1 MAIEKTIDVN
11 VNLGDATKQLE
22 FLNGELE
29 TAKDITAEWEKEL
42 FDLEKQLK
50 AVPKNNLA
58 QQKKLRDEITKQK
71 DLIKEQKFAVKD
83 LTKARGKANEVVKN
97 ATKNQAD
104 YTGATGLADRATGG
118 LFGSVKNLTTSLT
131 SATKGFN
138 FLKIAII
145 GSGIGALAL
154 GILAVVQAFKRSEEG
169 QNKFAKIMAVIG
181 AVTDQFLDVL
191 ANVGDKIISVFSD
204 PKQAIIDL
212 KDLIIEN
219 ITNRI
224 TSLIDTF
231 GFLGSAIKKVFSGD
245 FTGALEDA
253 KSAGSSYID
262 TMTGVKD
269 TIGKT
274 TEAVKEFAKETLK
287 EANQAGAIAD
297 RRAKADK
304 LERQLLVDRAKAN
317 RDIAKLREQAED
329 REKFSAEERIK
340 FIQEASKIDDDI
352 TAKEI
357 AKVRLR
363 VQAKK
368 EENALGLSTKEDKM
382 EQAQLE
388 AELIALE
395 TQRFSKKRALT
406 ARTQALVREAQAEEN
421 RIAQEKINLQ
431 KQIIEAEANTLDEKR
446 KLELQK
452 EQEKYDALIEQAEAN
467 NLNTDELEI
476 SRNERL
482 AEMRQAFAD
491 QDDAIKAKSVE
502 EQKKLDKKKLDDQI
516 ATIQAEESN
525 RQAQISQ
532 VGGAINSLQSIFS
545 AFGEENKA
553 LAIAGIV
560 TEQVSAI
567 SKIISNTAVA
577 NAKSVAATPLT
588 GGMPFV
594 AINNITAGLSIA
606 GSVAGAV
613 KAIGD
618 LKSKKKSPSSGTA
631 PRGAGG
637 GGGSA
642 PAEAPPSFNIVGA
655 SGTDQLAEAIGG
667 QTQAPVQAYVVS
679 NDVSTAQSM
688 DRNIVENA
696 SI

>member
-42 FDLEKQLK
+42 FDLEQQLK

-58 QQKKLRDEITKQK
+58 QQKKLRDEISKQK

-154 GILAVVQAFKRSEEG
+154 GILSVVQAFKRSEEG
-169 QNKFAKIMAVIG
+169 QNKFAKIMGVIG

-191 ANVGDKIISVFSD
+191 ASVGDKIISVFSD

-245 FTGALEDA
+245 FSGALKDA
-253 KSAGSSYID
+253 KKAGSSYID
-262 TMTGVKD
+262 TMTGVKN
-269 TIGKT
+269 TIDKT

-287 EANQAGAIAD
+287 EANQAGKIAD

-446 KLELQK
+446 ELELQK
-452 EQEKYDALIEQAEAN
+452 EQEKYDALIEQAKAN
-467 NLNTDELEI
+467 NLNTDELEL

-482 AEMRQAFAD
+482 AELRQGFAD
-491 QDDAIKAKSVE
+491 QDDAIKKKSVE
-502 EQKKLDKKKLDDQI
+502 AQAKLDKEKLDNQI

-525 RQAQISQ
+525 RQSQIQQ

-618 LKSKKKSPSSGTA
+618 LKSKKKSPSSGSA

-679 NDVSTAQSM
+679 NDVTSAQSM
-688 DRNIVENA
+688 ERNIVENA